1 MTPDGQAARLRLAY
15 EALPLKDELRSGWVH
30 HGVRGAESVA
40 AHAWGTAY
48 LCLLFG
54 EAAGVDVGR
63 ALAIAVL
70 HDLAEAT
77 TGDHAARLDPRDRE
91 VTEAAKAAAEHAAIE
106 RLLPAEAAPLR
117 ELWLDYEERTSAEAL
132 FVRDM
137 NLLDMCLQGLKY
149 ERDGRYDPRV
159 LVPSQGGHRHLDE
172 FYAGARERFSG
183 DLGRQLFGVVH
194 GWYLA
199 ARQGSAPSS
208 QRATEREA

>member
-1 MTPDGQAARLRLAY
+1 MAPDAQVTRLRLAY
-15 EALPLKDELRSGWVH
+15 EALPLKDELRTGWVQ

-77 TGDHAARLDPRDRE
+77 TGDHAARLHPGDRK
-91 VTEAAKAAAEHAAIE
+91 VTEAAKAAAEYAAIE
-106 RLLPAEAAPLR
+106 KLLPEAATHLR
-117 ELWLDYEERTSAEAL
+117 QLWLDYEERTSGEAL

-149 ERDGRYDPRV
+149 ERDRRYDPGV
-159 LVPSQGGHRHLDE
+159 LIPSKGGHRHLDE
-172 FYAGARERFSG
+172 FYAGAQERFST
-183 DLGRQLFGVVH
+183 DLGRQLFAVVH
-194 GWYLA
+194 AWYLSARASA
-199 ARQGSAPSS
+199 ARVAGNSS
-208 QRATEREA
+208 ESDT